1 MNELD
6 ITNTQAIILLLA
18 IGLLFLCL
26 KRIESHKRDFLERT
40 VENTKQRIKPLL
52 WALYSACRRET
63 QLERGVICNY
73 YQERQSLSYWKKW
86 ETT

>member
-26 KRIESHKRDFLERT
+26 KRIESHKRDLL
-40 VENTKQRIKPLL
+40 KQTT
-52 WALYSACRRET
+52 ET
-63 QLERGVICNY
+63 PSEDLNPCYGRYIQLADKRNN
-73 YQERQSLSYWKKW
+73 
-86 ETT
+86 

>member
-26 KRIESHKRDFLERT
+26 KRIESHKRDFL
-40 VENTKQRIKPLL
+40 KQ
-52 WALYSACRRET
+52 T
-63 QLERGVICNY
+63 T
-73 YQERQSLSYWKKW
+73 
-86 ETT
+86 ETTSNKGLNPCYGRYIQLAGEKYN

>member
-26 KRIESHKRDFLERT
+26 KRIESRKRDFLEHT
-40 VENTKQRIKPLL
+40 VE
-52 WALYSACRRET
+52 
-63 QLERGVICNY
+63 
-73 YQERQSLSYWKKW
+73 
-86 ETT
+86 TT

>member
-26 KRIESHKRDFLERT
+26 KRIESHKRDLL
-40 VENTKQRIKPLL
+40 KQTTETPSK
-52 WALYSACRRET
+52 ALNPCYGRYI
-63 QLERGVICNY
+63 QLAGEKYN
-73 YQERQSLSYWKKW
+73 
-86 ETT
+86 